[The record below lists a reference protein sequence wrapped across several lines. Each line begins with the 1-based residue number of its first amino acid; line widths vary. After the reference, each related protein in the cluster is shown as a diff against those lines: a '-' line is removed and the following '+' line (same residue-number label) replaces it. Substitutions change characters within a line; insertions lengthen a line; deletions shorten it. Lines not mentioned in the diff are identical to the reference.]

1 MALDRNPVFRE
12 PHKTIYTC
20 PMHPQIE
27 QDHPGN
33 CPICGMALEPK
44 TVSAAPADN
53 TELRDMTRRF
63 WIGAALAVPV
73 FLLGMLHFIPSL
85 AHSGNSTISRWAQF
99 ALSTPVVWWA
109 GWPFLVRGARS
120 LRSGHWNMF
129 TLIAIG
135 VTAAWAYSAVAIAL
149 PGIFPAA
156 MRVHGA
162 V

>member
-1 MALDRNPVFRE
+1 MNDHDHSHPSGHAAPHDHAPHGHAHACCDHHGVAPVKPTSGAAYYCPMCAGVESDAPGDCPKCGMALERNPTVAAA
-12 PHKTIYTC
+12 PGKTIYTC

-73 FLLGMLHFIPSL
+73 
-85 AHSGNSTISRWAQF
+85 
-99 ALSTPVVWWA
+99 
-109 GWPFLVRGARS
+109 
-120 LRSGHWNMF
+120 
-129 TLIAIG
+129 
-135 VTAAWAYSAVAIAL
+135 
-149 PGIFPAA
+149 
-156 MRVHGA
+156 
-162 V
+162 